1 MSSFNELIKSTTPV
15 LINLTA
21 EWAPSCEDLKPIL
34 KEVKNVKGTG
44 LNIIK
49 IDVDK
54 NESLAKKFNVIG
66 VPALLLFKEG
76 KIIWRNT
83 GLITAPEVL
92 SKIEELI

>member
-1 MSSFNELIKSTTPV
+1 MSSFNELIKSSTPV

-21 EWAPSCEDLKPIL
+21 EWAPSCEDLKPVL
-34 KEVKNVKGTG
+34 KEVKNTKSTG

-66 VPALLLFKEG
+66 VPAILLFKEG
-76 KIIWRNT
+76 KIVWRNT
-83 GLITAPEVL
+83 GLVTSAEIL
-92 SKIEELI
+92 SKIEELT